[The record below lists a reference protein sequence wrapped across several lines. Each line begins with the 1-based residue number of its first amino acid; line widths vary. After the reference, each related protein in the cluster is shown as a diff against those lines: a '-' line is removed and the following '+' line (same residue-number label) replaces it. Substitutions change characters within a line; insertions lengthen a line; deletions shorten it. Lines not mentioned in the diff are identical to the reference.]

1 MRLHFF
7 APFIDLSHTGTLRVP
22 PPSLTYPNETGIIR
36 PATLIAVMIHS
47 SRQARPT
54 STLRRT
60 ASATPSFNT
69 DAATFSK
76 QFAFQHLLDSPLPS
90 PALPSIL
97 PRHGKKPTS
106 RLFKKAFR
114 VCVRLSTWLLGA
126 TILYCVIRAIRSPSE
141 SSTSVTYLSLN
152 VDQYNIGGR
161 ESVLQDA
168 APILLA
174 DPSKEP
180 KWTVAIPRD
189 ASFPLKPSEYANICA
204 QSEHLAKQLS
214 PGHTH
219 FHAGSRESQV
229 ATNFVD
235 VQEAHDQ
242 GLLTSPSVAEAYLD
256 RVHDESRAGA
266 RGEKETRLQ
275 DKSLAPEVCEKS
287 LTFLM
292 ESADAGMGKTLLGLW
307 MAYGLARDEDRAFFI
322 DDSNWAYGKYVSFF
336 KPPPVPPCRLPP
348 ATQRLPCPHQTR
360 HLVVST
366 STFQWVFGD
375 LIEHRSQDR
384 DSHKAAI
391 RKHRA
396 FSLARAGHD
405 ALFHLATSDA
415 DYLSNRLAEF
425 TSTTYA
431 QDGLTI
437 GLHLRRGDRHPWEP
451 QYSDSYIPPATY
463 LAAAQSL
470 LMHHF
475 NPENTTLTH
484 SAATGIAASTFL
496 LASDDPEIYTSPD
509 FSSAQPYVNVQRAQS
524 QILLASKATLDAA
537 LPEPAPTPTTDP
549 AFIKFVEPNTGWEG
563 GFFASI
569 FWGLGNAAEGL
580 RFARGERS
588 ERATTPPNEE
598 TLRLREY
605 VGRAYLLEL
614 KVAGAASGGVVCG
627 VSSFGCRVLGVM
639 RGWSDVAEENGRWK
653 NVDRGYTGWAGLVE
667 ED

>member
-1 MRLHFF
+1 
-7 APFIDLSHTGTLRVP
+7 
-22 PPSLTYPNETGIIR
+22 
-36 PATLIAVMIHS
+36 MIHS

-97 PRHGKKPTS
+97 PRHGKKPTP

-126 TILYCVIRAIRSPSE
+126 TILYCLIRAIRSPSE

-152 VDQYNIGGR
+152 VDQYNIGDR

-229 ATNFVD
+229 ATNFID

-242 GLLTSPSVAEAYLD
+242 GLLISPSVTEAYLD
-256 RVHDESRAGA
+256 RVRDESRAGA
-266 RGEKETRLQ
+266 RGEKETKVQ

-322 DDSNWAYGKYVSFF
+322 DDSNWAYGKYASFF

-384 DSHKAAI
+384 ESHKAAI

-415 DYLSNRLAEF
+415 EYLSNRLAEF
-425 TSTTYA
+425 SSTTYA

-537 LPEPAPTPTTDP
+537 LPEPAPTPTADP

-639 RGWSDVAEENGRWK
+639 RGWSDVAEENGKWK